1 MLTATKIRIYPK
13 PDQVNLLAQAF
24 GSARFI
30 YNNQLEATQKQYKET
45 GKGLSQFDMNKRIP
59 ELKKEYEWL
68 ANTHSQVLQAES
80 LNLSRAFINF
90 FEGRAGF
97 PQFKSKYNDQ
107 SIQYPQGV
115 KIVEDKKIY
124 LPKIG
129 LVKAVVHREIVGK
142 VKTVTIS
149 KTTTGKY
156 FASVLTENGKPVPAP
171 VIQGDVIGIDLG
183 LTHLAITSD
192 GKKVPNQKNT
202 KKLEVVLARQQKRLC
217 RKAKGSK
224 NRAKARLRVAKIHE
238 RIANKRKDHLHKET
252 AKIVND
258 SQVNTI
264 AVEDLNVKGMTKNHN
279 LAKAIADA
287 SWGTFTNFLHYKANR
302 IGKGYIEVDRYFPS
316 SKTCNCCLHVQ
327 KLSLSDRFWTCGKCG
342 TYHDRDI
349 NAARNVRDEAK
360 RIMTAG
366 SAVAA
371 YGGTVSQK
379 KKGKTSCFAGAV
391 EIGSPCL

>member
-1 MLTATKIRIYPK
+1 MLTATKIRIYPTN
-13 PDQVNLLAQAF
+13 QQANQLAQAF
-24 GSARFI
+24 GSARFL

-59 ELKKEYEWL
+59 LLKQEYEWL
-68 ANTHSQVLQAES
+68 SNTHSQVLQAES

-97 PQFKSKYNDQ
+97 PQFKSKHDTQ
-107 SIQYPQGV
+107 TIQYPQGI
-115 KIVEDKKIY
+115 KLEDKKIY

-156 FASVLTENGKPVPAP
+156 FASVLTENDTPVPAP
-171 VIQGDVIGIDLG
+171 VVQGEILGIDLG
-183 LTHLAITSD
+183 LAHLAITSE

-224 NRAKARLRVAKIHE
+224 NRAKARIRVAKVHE
-238 RIANKRKDHLHKET
+238 RIANKRKDYLHKVT

-264 AVEDLNVKGMTKNHN
+264 AVENLNVNGMVKNHK
-279 LAKAIADA
+279 LSKAIADA
-287 SWGTFTNFLHYKANR
+287 SWGTFTGYLKYKANR

-342 TYHDRDI
+342 TYHDRDV

-371 YGGTVSQK
+371 YGGAVSQK
-379 KKGKTSCFAGAV
+379 KKGKPSAFASAV
-391 EIGSPCL
+391 EIGSP